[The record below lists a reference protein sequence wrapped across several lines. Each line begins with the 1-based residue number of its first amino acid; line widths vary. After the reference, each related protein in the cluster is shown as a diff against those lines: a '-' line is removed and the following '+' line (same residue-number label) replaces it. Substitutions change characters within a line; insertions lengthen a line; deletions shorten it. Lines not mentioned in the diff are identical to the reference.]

1 MPCINSLEPG
11 LLRRK
16 RGEDYEGILGG
27 STWVHA
33 FGLPVLLAACLQL
46 LLACSSKIHQAPV
59 GASAPAGQ
67 HLGAPPAPQPP
78 TVPSPSCRLCVSE
91 TSLQVSLAL
100 PEEPLLVI
108 GEDGLGQLPPL
119 LEPLGGRT
127 GQHSTSGA
135 AARARPGLLSKHQRV
150 VGGRRERVGMGTRGK
165 RDRDGRDL

>member
-1 MPCINSLEPG
+1 MGRITRGFWGGPCGCTPL
-11 LLRRK
+11 
-16 RGEDYEGILGG
+16 
-27 STWVHA
+27 A
-33 FGLPVLLAACLQL
+33 FLCCSLPVCNYSLPAAP
-46 LLACSSKIHQAPV
+46 KMHQAPV
-59 GASAPAGQ
+59 GASAPEGQ

-91 TSLQVSLAL
+91 TSLQVSSAL

-150 VGGRRERVGMGTRGK
+150 VGGQRGCVGMGTCGK